1 MDGSELQIEGF
12 GHDIAG
18 STSVVYCDNASLLW
32 IPYEFIGGG
41 SQSQGSRVLLHGE
54 HSSGSRGLIAAEKW
68 SMIFDMSGGG
78 TGARNWSILAS
89 MMRHMLTPIT
99 LVVTPDVVVPA
110 AFVGHCRGATLIVFR
125 WLTDLANPSG
135 LTAGSLFF
143 PLNMT
148 AAQITSAQ
156 RAFWKGMPLRT
167 SDNNLGLVLNETRPQ
182 GLHLVSSV
190 LESGVVSLAWYRMS
204 DSDELVADLRR
215 DSLASWLGAIS
226 DRIIGVIKG

>member
-32 IPYEFIGGG
+32 IPYEFIGSG
-41 SQSQGSRVLLHGE
+41 SSGSGTRVLLHGE

-68 SMIFDMSGGG
+68 TMIFDMTGSVG
-78 TGARNWSILAS
+78 TRNWSILAS
-89 MMRHMLTPIT
+89 MMRHMLAPIT

-125 WLTDLANPSG
+125 WLTDLTNPSG
-135 LTAGSLFF
+135 LTVGSLFF

-148 AAQITSAQ
+148 AAQITTAQ

-204 DSDELVADLRR
+204 DSDELVSDVRR